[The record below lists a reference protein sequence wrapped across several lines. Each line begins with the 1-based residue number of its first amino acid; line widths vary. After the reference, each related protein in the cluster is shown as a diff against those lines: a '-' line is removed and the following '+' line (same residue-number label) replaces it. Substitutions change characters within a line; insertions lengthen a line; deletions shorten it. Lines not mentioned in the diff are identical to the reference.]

1 MFSTTPSFRRK
12 REKKGKRKKRK
23 EYRQTGKETF
33 YNQICVISTKIPET
47 EMQVKHGTSLEL
59 ASDLQASF
67 C

>member
-12 REKKGKRKKRK
+12 REKKGV
-23 EYRQTGKETF
+23 QTDRER
-33 YNQICVISTKIPET
+33 NILQPDLSVISTKIPET

-59 ASDLQASF
+59 ALDLQASF